1 FAQAELD
8 DAVRGGADDTV
19 VSACHGRSMGSEH
32 ERPAPAAASQA
43 MTVQAD
49 AAVTPGVYCNLTM
62 IAHRREEFVLD
73 FLFMQ
78 PQRGASGEALAS
90 LRARV
95 ISSPE
100 HTKRVLRA
108 LEENVRRYE
117 AAFGPIE
124 ESTDLS
130 PVLQ

>member
-1 FAQAELD
+1 
-8 DAVRGGADDTV
+8 
-19 VSACHGRSMGSEH
+19 MGSESD
-32 ERPAPAAASQA
+32 RSGGMPAGNQA

-49 AAVTPGVYCNLTM
+49 QVVVPGVYCNLTM

-73 FLFMQ
+73 FLFVQ
-78 PQRGASGEALAS
+78 PQRGANGEALAS

-117 AAFGPIE
+117 AAFGPIL
-124 ESTDLS
+124 ESTDLP

>member
-1 FAQAELD
+1 MAEDRSKQPAQA
-8 DAVRGGADDTV
+8 T
-19 VSACHGRSMGSEH
+19 
-32 ERPAPAAASQA
+32 QA
-43 MTVQAD
+43 MTIQAD
-49 AAVTPGVYCNLTM
+49 QAVAPGVYSNLMM
-62 IAHRREEFVLD
+62 ITHRREEFVLD
-73 FLFMQ
+73 FLFVQ
-78 PQRGASGEALAS
+78 PQRGPQGEAVAS

-117 AAFGPIE
+117 AAFGSIE
-124 ESTDLS
+124 EATDLP

>member
-1 FAQAELD
+1 M
-8 DAVRGGADDTV
+8 ADD
-19 VSACHGRSMGSEH
+19 RD
-32 ERPAPAAASQA
+32 RPADSPRPTQQA

-49 AAVTPGVYCNLTM
+49 ASVTPGVYSNLTM

-73 FLFMQ
+73 FLFVH
-78 PQRGASGEALAS
+78 PQRGPQGEAVAS
-90 LRARV
+90 LRARI

-117 AAFGPIE
+117 AAFGAIA
-124 ESTDLS
+124 ESAELP

>member
-1 FAQAELD
+1 METG
-8 DAVRGGADDTV
+8 GGAW
-19 VSACHGRSMGSEH
+19 HGFGMAD
-32 ERPAPAAASQA
+32 ERDSGGAGQA

-49 AAVTPGVYCNLTM
+49 GSLVPGVYSNLTM

-73 FLFMQ
+73 FLFVQ
-78 PQRGASGEALAS
+78 PQRGPSGEAVAS

-108 LEENVRRYE
+108 LEENIRRYE
-117 AAFGPIE
+117 AAFGEIE

-130 PVLQ
+130 SVLQ